1 MNTCA
6 TRIDTVR
13 VFAEQTRRQGPSE
26 WRHSVEND
34 SFRKWPTSEE
44 TGVCR
49 VHRTGLI
56 IIDSRYR
63 YEINRN
69 KMKGG

>member
-26 WRHSVEND
+26 WRHTCGKRQLSKMADFGGNWCLPGTRD
-34 SFRKWPTSEE
+34 R
-44 TGVCR
+44 
-49 VHRTGLI
+49 L
-56 IIDSRYR
+56 DYYR
-63 YEINRN
+63 
-69 KMKGG
+69 